1 MELTESEKKGLRR
14 FSLLLESL
22 SDKPWQLSL
31 WFDDGTLY
39 DSIHHN
45 KYFFSR
51 GANGQI
57 EIDLFMEALID
68 NFLRE
73 IEKEDLLNHYCY
85 DDYCKGSVVFEI
97 NPKDKTFNIILDYE
111 IETSENHSTTYGF
124 EEFIDLNDEE
134 LEIIEP
140 FIKRGISH
148 TVDFNGGGD
157 SGYIEDEDNSTGT
170 KIPQFIIDMMYE
182 ILNTDYRGWEIDSG
196 SVGDFEID
204 YTNQRIYC
212 RLTEFDTARNEE
224 VIKVLDFKDERN

>member
-31 WFDDGTLY
+31 WFDDGLLSDTL
-39 DSIHHN
+39 HHN
-45 KYFFSR
+45 KYFLSSSTSE
-51 GANGQI
+51 QI
-57 EIDLFMEALID
+57 EIDLFMEALLD

-73 IEKEDLLNHYCY
+73 IEKEDLINHYCY
-85 DDYCKGSVVFEI
+85 DDYCKGYVVFEI

-111 IETSENHSTTYGF
+111 IETSENHKSTYGF

-140 FIKRGISH
+140 FIKRGESQ
-148 TVDFNGGGD
+148 TVEFNGGGD
-157 SGYIEDEDNSTGT
+157 SGYIEDEDIYNRI
-170 KIPQFIIDMMYE
+170 KIPEFISDMMYE

-196 SVGDFEID
+196 SSGIFEID
-204 YTNQRIYC
+204 YTNHKIYC
-212 RLTEFDTARNEE
+212 SLTEYDTARNEE